1 MGSDG
6 VFAKPL
12 GQVER
17 NALGQLSSIDKDE
30 RGAVLQDKFSNAV
43 VDLVPHLMRS
53 DWAER
58 DTRHFDGKI
67 ELALMPNIHDH
78 RVRTAAASKEMCDLF
93 DRLLRRR

>member
-58 DTRHFDGKI
+58 NSWDFNPEIKFS
-67 ELALMPNIHDH
+67 LVSNIHDH
-78 RVRTAAASKEMCDLF
+78 WVRTAAAGKEVCDLL
-93 DRLLRRR
+93 DGLLRR